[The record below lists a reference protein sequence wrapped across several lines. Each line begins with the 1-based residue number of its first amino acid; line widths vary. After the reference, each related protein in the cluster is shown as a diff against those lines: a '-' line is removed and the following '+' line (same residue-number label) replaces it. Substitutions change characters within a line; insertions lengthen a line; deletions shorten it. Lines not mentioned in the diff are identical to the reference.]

1 MKNTTYTNHLTREC
15 HYLETQVKE
24 YDEYDRYY
32 LHTKWNCSNCNFEIY
47 NNDYCDNCRI
57 HNYCQNCGY
66 RILGV
71 K

>member
-15 HYLETQVKE
+15 HYLEIQEKE
-24 YDEYDRYY
+24 YNDNLQYSV
-32 LHTKWNCSNCNFEIY
+32 HTKWHCSNCSFEMY
-47 NNDYCDNCRI
+47 NNEYCDNCRI
-57 HNYCQNCGY
+57 GNYCQNCGY